1 MSTITLR
8 LPDDLLKEASLKAEY
23 LHMSRSDYIR
33 KAVENFNKEIR
44 ELEKRK
50 RLIAISKKVRQE
62 SLEIN
67 ADFEMVEHD
76 IKA

>member
-50 RLIAISKKVRQE
+50 RLIQE